1 MITPMAAILGKGGVG
16 KTFLTAH
23 LAMAFSYS
31 GSRTLVVGCDQKR
44 DTQRALCDTTRPS
57 VMEALE
63 QHGFD
68 YGALDPAEV
77 LAPASQYVDVVELGP
92 APLLMSDY
100 SAVYDQ
106 AFHYFDVHHLQDRYA
121 QVLFDV
127 NEERF
132 DSSQVPL
139 LRRATAA
146 IAVTDESLESLFVL
160 NRLLRAILIGGYEF
174 EFPTRVL
181 GVVNNRSTD
190 PRVFERFLERTKCY
204 PLMTI
209 PAYGELAALRPAH
222 RTVFALQNPPRHLDQ
237 LIDGFL
243 KIGQLIQAEPFLL
256 EAIMPLEDA
265 DVWTLADGLAAGN

>member
-1 MITPMAAILGKGGVG
+1 
-16 KTFLTAH
+16 
-23 LAMAFSYS
+23 
-31 GSRTLVVGCDQKR
+31 
-44 DTQRALCDTTRPS
+44 
-57 VMEALE
+57 MEALE
-63 QHGFD
+63 QQGYD
-68 YGALDPAEV
+68 YRAVDPGEI
-77 LAPASQYVDVVELGP
+77 LAPASPYVDVVELGP

-106 AFHYFDVHHLQDRYA
+106 AFHYFDVHHLLDRYA

-132 DSSQVPL
+132 DASQVPL

-160 NRLLRAILIGGYEF
+160 NRLLRALLIGGYEF
-174 EFPTRVL
+174 ELPTRIL

-209 PAYGELAALRPAH
+209 PALGELAALRPAH
-222 RTVFALQNPPRHLDQ
+222 RTVFADPNPPRQLDQ

-243 KIGQLIQAEPFLL
+243 KIAQVIQAEPFLL

-265 DVWTLADGLAAGN
+265 DVWTLADGLGAGN